1 MVGNFQDETDVEIA
15 RKALTD
21 AGIWFNTVKDTDE
34 TADWQGTTIEV
45 KMEDLERALEVVW
58 CWRLTRREQ

>member
-34 TADWQGTTIEV
+34 TADWQGTPS
-45 KMEDLERALEVVW
+45 R
-58 CWRLTRREQ
+58 